1 MILVLGVFEIEI
13 DPIRRQ
19 LQLLETGELLNRPF
33 FRGVIGPNEVVVTYG
48 LVGKVE
54 SAMITQAFIDRFHP
68 KAVLFTGAAGALST
82 LLHPGDV
89 VVGDEYFEYDL
100 GRRDGKVEVIEG
112 SVRLIEK
119 IEEHIRGVFIGRIA
133 TGDSFVNADE
143 MREKIRKITKSIA
156 VDMDSAAIAKVC
168 KENEI
173 DFVSIKTI
181 TNRCNVEEFQQN
193 YQKYAGKSA
202 ALLLGIIDHHFIE

>member
-1 MILVLGVFEIEI
+1 MILVLGVFEVEI

-19 LQLLETGELLNRPF
+19 LHLLETGQHLGRPF
-33 FRGVIGPNEVVVTYG
+33 SRGVIGPNEIAVTYG
-48 LVGKVE
+48 FVGKVE
-54 SAMITQAFIDRFHP
+54 SAMVTQAFIDKFHP
-68 KAVLFTGAAGALST
+68 KAVVFTGSAGALST
-82 LLHPGDV
+82 FLQPGDV

-100 GRRDGKVEVIEG
+100 GRRDGKVEIIEG

-119 IEEHIRGVFIGRIA
+119 MEDHIKNGFVGRIA
-133 TGDSFVNADE
+133 TGDSFVDSDE
-143 MREKIRKITKSIA
+143 MREKIRRITKSIA
-156 VDMDSAAIAKVC
+156 VDMDSASIAKVC
-168 KENEI
+168 RENDI

-202 ALLLGIIDHHFIE
+202 ALFLEIVDQYFIG